1 MSPDRYI
8 TLLIS
13 GVVSRQLPLY
23 GKQSE
28 PFYTEVSPSA
38 NRYDANQDKAQ
49 TANLCVPRK
58 VEANTEM
65 FTRQPY

>member
-1 MSPDRYI
+1 MSPDSRY
-8 TLLIS
+8 
-13 GVVSRQLPLY
+13 SRKRCGRPQLPLY
-23 GKQSE
+23 GKQMKSG
-28 PFYTEVSPSA
+28 SSSA